1 MVMFMSLTNF
11 QVHLI
16 LVFFVYGLAFFSM
29 GLAMML
35 ESGRSPLLAE
45 SHVLRPLAVFGFVHG
60 SHEWLEMVLL
70 LWGWL
75 GLNIPAYTSWV
86 RLGLLVFSFASLIA
100 FGLLVLRPQEGF
112 KPRDVYLALG
122 LMAVYVIFVVASV
135 VNTQHLDLTAWIQH
149 ADGLARYLLAVPG
162 ALLAS
167 VALFRQASEAR
178 RQGRPRLGVS
188 LQMAALGFGFYSLTQ
203 VFVPALDFFPAR
215 YVNAAA
221 FLEWTGMPIQVVRAL
236 MAGLITV
243 SLIRATQFAEDE
255 RKRQFLAVQ
264 QARLEALERVQQELI
279 EREALR
285 RDLLR
290 HTVIAQEDERTRIA
304 RELHDETAQI
314 LTAFSLNLAALRDQL
329 VGQPKVVDLLNRL
342 QTLSKQMSKGIYRMV
357 HDLRPAQLD
366 DLGLA
371 AALQY
376 LTDEERKNSGLQVN
390 LVISGPRFRL
400 DPLVETV
407 FFRVAQEALTNVAR
421 YAEVDRAEVQ
431 LLSNSERVILR
442 ICDQGVGF
450 DVNEDLMPPKG
461 WGLAGMRE
469 RADAVGGQFTIQS
482 SPGKGTTVEIVVP
495 MLSNGTSSGGEML

>member
-1 MVMFMSLTNF
+1 MIMSLSTF

-16 LVFFVYGLAFFSM
+16 LVFFVYGLSFFSM
-29 GLAMML
+29 GLAMLL

-45 SHVLRPLAVFGFVHG
+45 SRVLRPLAVFGFVHG

-75 GLNIPAYTSWV
+75 GLNIPSYTSWI
-86 RLGLLVFSFASLIA
+86 RLGMLVFSFASLIA
-100 FGLLVLRPQEGF
+100 FGLFVLRPREGF
-112 KPRDVYLALG
+112 KPRDIYLG
-122 LMAVYVIFVVASV
+122 LGLLAIYITFLMISVINAEHS
-135 VNTQHLDLTAWIQH
+135 NLNDWIEH

-167 VALFRQASEAR
+167 VALFRQASEAKKQR
-178 RQGRPRLGVS
+178 RPQLGFS
-188 LQMAALGFGFYSLTQ
+188 LQLAAFGFGFYSLTQ
-203 VFVPALDFFPAR
+203 IFVPALDFFPAR
-215 YVNAAA
+215 YVNATA

-236 MAGLITV
+236 MAVLITA

-264 QARLEALERVQQELI
+264 QARLDAVERVQQELI

-285 RDLLR
+285 RELLR

-329 VGQPKVVDLLNRL
+329 VDQPKLVDLLNRL

-376 LTDEERKNSGLQVN
+376 LTDQEHKNSGLQVN
-390 LVISGPRFRL
+390 LIINGPRFRL

-431 LLSNSERVILR
+431 LLSNAEQVILR

-450 DVNEDLMPPKG
+450 DIHADLMPPKG

-469 RADAVGGQFTIQS
+469 RVDAIGGQLTVQS
-482 SPGKGTTVEIVVP
+482 SPGKGTTIEIVVP
-495 MLSNGTSSGGEML
+495 VISLGAPAGEDVL

>member
-1 MVMFMSLTNF
+1 MVMSLSTF

-16 LVFFVYGLAFFSM
+16 LVFFVYGLSFFSM
-29 GLAMML
+29 GLAMAL

-45 SHVLRPLAVFGFVHG
+45 ARVLRPLAVFGLVHG

-86 RLGLLVFSFASLIA
+86 RLGMLVFSFASLIA
-100 FGLLVLRPQEGF
+100 FGVFVLRPQEGF
-112 KPRDVYLALG
+112 KRRDIYLG
-122 LMAVYVIFVVASV
+122 LVLLAVYITFVVASV
-135 VNTQHLDLTAWIQH
+135 VNTQHSSLNDWIQH

-178 RQGRPRLGVS
+178 MRGRPQLGFS
-188 LQMAALGFGFYSLTQ
+188 LQMVALGFGFYSLTQ

-215 YVNAAA
+215 YVNAGA
-221 FLEWTGMPIQVVRAL
+221 FFEWTGMPIQVVRAL
-236 MAGLITV
+236 MALLITV
-243 SLIRATQFAEDE
+243 GLLRATQFAEDE

-264 QARLEALERVQQELI
+264 QARMDALERVQQELV

-285 RDLLR
+285 RELLR

-329 VGQPKVVDLLNRL
+329 VDQPKMVDLLNRL
-342 QTLSKQMSKGIYRMV
+342 QTLSKQMSRGIYRMV

-376 LTDEERKNSGLQVN
+376 LSDEERKNSGLQVN
-390 LVISGPRFRL
+390 LVVSGPRFRL

-421 YAEVDRAEVQ
+421 YAEVGQAEVQ
-431 LLSNSERVILR
+431 LLSNSDQVILR

-450 DVNEDLMPPKG
+450 DVHEDLLPPKG

-469 RADAVGGQFTIQS
+469 RADAIGGQLTIQS
-482 SPGKGTTVEIVVP
+482 SPGKGTTVEISVP
-495 MLSNGTSSGGEML
+495 VPSMETSSGGEML

>member
-1 MVMFMSLTNF
+1 MSLSTF
-11 QVHLI
+11 QVHLV
-16 LVFFVYGLAFFSM
+16 LVFFVYGLSFFSM
-29 GLAMML
+29 GLAMAL

-45 SHVLRPLAVFGFVHG
+45 ARVLRPLAVFGFVHG

-86 RLGLLVFSFASLIA
+86 RLGMLVFSFASLIA
-100 FGLLVLRPQEGF
+100 FGVFVLRPQEGF
-112 KPRDVYLALG
+112 KPRDVYLG
-122 LMAVYVIFVVASV
+122 LVLLAVYITFVVISV
-135 VNTQHLDLTAWIQH
+135 VNTQHSTLNDWIQH

-162 ALLAS
+162 ALL
-167 VALFRQASEAR
+167 
-178 RQGRPRLGVS
+178 
-188 LQMAALGFGFYSLTQ
+188 AALGFGFYSLTQ

-236 MAGLITV
+236 MALLITV
-243 SLIRATQFAEDE
+243 GLIRATQFAEDE

-264 QARLEALERVQQELI
+264 QARMDALERVQQELI

-285 RDLLR
+285 RELLR
-290 HTVIAQEDERTRIA
+290 HTVIAQEEERTRIA

-329 VGQPKVVDLLNRL
+329 VEQPKLIDLLNRL
-342 QTLSKQMSKGIYRMV
+342 QTLSKRMSRGIYRMV

-376 LTDEERKNSGLQVN
+376 LSDEELKNSGLQVN
-390 LVISGPRFRL
+390 LVVNGPRFRL

-421 YAEVDRAEVQ
+421 YAEVDQAEVQ
-431 LLSNSERVILR
+431 LLSNSDQVILR

-469 RADAVGGQFTIQS
+469 RADAIGGQLTIQS
-482 SPGKGTTVEIVVP
+482 SPGKGTMVEIAVP
-495 MLSNGTSSGGEML
+495 MLSMGTSTGGEKL